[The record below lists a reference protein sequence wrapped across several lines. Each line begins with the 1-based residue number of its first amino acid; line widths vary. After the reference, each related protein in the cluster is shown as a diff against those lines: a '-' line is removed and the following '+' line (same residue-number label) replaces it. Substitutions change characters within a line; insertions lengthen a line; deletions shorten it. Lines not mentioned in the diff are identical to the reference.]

1 MTRGILTARM
11 AALPLAVIVC
21 AATGAHAAPGST
33 APGSTA
39 PGSPPADCAA
49 FATVWDGEIAP
60 LGHSVISG
68 DRAISVM
75 TDLSNA
81 LTNGDPASG
90 AVRADARQVV
100 ADLENYDGPAAER
113 DALTLEQDAAG
124 LLERCGA
131 AARPKTA

>member
-11 AALPLAVIVC
+11 AALPLAVIAC
-21 AATGAHAAPGST
+21 AATGAHAAPGSP
-33 APGSTA
+33 APG
-39 PGSPPADCAA
+39 GPPADCAA
-49 FATVWDGEIAP
+49 FATAWDGEIAP

-81 LTNGDPASG
+81 LTNGDPASD

-100 ADLENYDGPAAER
+100 ADIENYDGPAAER

-124 LLERCGA
+124 LIERCGTA
-131 AARPKTA
+131 AHPKTA